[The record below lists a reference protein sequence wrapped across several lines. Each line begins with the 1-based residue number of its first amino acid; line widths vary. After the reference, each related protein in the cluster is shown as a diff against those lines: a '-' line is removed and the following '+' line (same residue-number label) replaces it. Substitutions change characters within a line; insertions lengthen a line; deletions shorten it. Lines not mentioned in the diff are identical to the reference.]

1 MAWQSKRNPTAIAA
15 GSLSGRKLKIAS
27 VHEQLYTANAVLET
41 LTNVPNLR
49 GIAIDAPLIIKNQS
63 GQRDCEK
70 AIGREYGSRHASC
83 HTSNL
88 TKFPDSDAALLS
100 ERLVAEGFTH
110 LGSTSEC
117 WQIECYPHPAL
128 IELFKLP
135 MRLPY
140 KRGRVG
146 EKRSGQATLA
156 RLLSSLSGEGYLT
169 LEVPEGFRHYF
180 DPDYIAQLK
189 GKALKHNED
198 VLDSVICLIVAAFY
212 QLGMQDRVFGSAGD
226 GYIYVPEVEQLP

>member
-1 MAWQSKRNPTAIAA
+1 MAWQSKRNPTAIAT
-15 GSLSGRKLKIAS
+15 GSLNGRRLKIDY
-27 VHEQLYTANAVLET
+27 VYEQLYTANAVLET
-41 LTNVPNLR
+41 LNNIPKLR
-49 GIAIDAPLIIKNQS
+49 GVAIDAPLIIRNQI
-63 GQRDCEK
+63 GQRECER
-70 AIGREYGSRHASC
+70 AIGREYGARHASC

-88 TKFPDSDAALLS
+88 TKFPDSDAVSLS
-100 ERLVAEGFTH
+100 KRLVAEGFSH

-140 KRGRVG
+140 KRGLVD

-156 RLLSSLSGEGYLT
+156 QHLSSLTGADYLT
-169 LEVPEGFRHYF
+169 LEATEKFRHYF
-180 DPDYIAQLK
+180 NPERIAQLK

-198 VLDSVICLIVAAFY
+198 VLDSVICLVVAAFY
-212 QLGMQDRVFGSAGD
+212 QLGAQDRVFGSVED
-226 GYIYVPEVEQLP
+226 GYIYVPTP